1 MNKLNLKYQVLTTLC
16 LSNIKFKPDELLAAT
31 EAMYSYLT
39 VDIDMDDERSGSVT
53 QLHEV
58 H

>member
-16 LSNIKFKPDELLAAT
+16 LSNIKFKPDDLLAAT
-31 EAMYSYLT
+31 EAMYDYLT
-39 VDIDMDDERSGSVT
+39 VDVDMEDGSSGSVT

>member
-16 LSNIKFKPDELLAAT
+16 LSNIKFKPDDLLAAT
-31 EAMYSYLT
+31 EAMYDYLT
-39 VDIDMDDERSGSVT
+39 VDVDMDDERSGSVT